1 MAESYSVK
9 AILSAY
15 DKGFTAAMKN
25 ATSVTD
31 SLGSKLKSGLSFG
44 IFAGIGQRAFDTV
57 ANGARSLITEIDS
70 SNAAWKTFGSNMSM
84 IGKSS
89 GDIKKIKDELQSF
102 AQDTIYSSSDMAST
116 FAQLEAVGT
125 KNTTSL
131 VKGFGGLSAAA
142 ENPQQAMKTLSMQ
155 ATQMA
160 AKPKVAWQD
169 FKLMLEQT
177 PAGIAAVAKEMGM
190 STQEMVS
197 AVQDGKIKTDDFFAA
212 IAKVGTN
219 PAFTKLATE
228 AKTTGQAMDGLK
240 ETLGNKLT
248 PAFDILSSKA
258 IKGIEGIT
266 NKLAKI
272 DGEKLA
278 TKVSAGVKA
287 AQPYW
292 ESFMKVVSAVGS
304 VGKKVGGFFL
314 DHADAISKALPYL
327 LGAAAAYKALKV
339 INSVVPGM
347 TSFAKSIA
355 TMASGGIK
363 GLAGKLFG
371 VAGGTKE
378 VGKASKTSSTQML
391 AAAKAFMMIGAG
403 VLMVA
408 GGFALLAYSAIA
420 LADAGGLAIGVMAG
434 MALAV
439 GGLTIGIMAMMKNIS
454 ASPAKLNAMA
464 KAMLAVGAAVLLI
477 SAGFALLAYSAIALA
492 NAGGLAIGVFAGMLV
507 GLAALVAVFATF
519 STQLAAGA
527 VGFIALGAAL
537 LIAALAMSLLS
548 FAAIALAN
556 AGTPAIVAMVLMTAA
571 IAALVA
577 VFAIFAP
584 MLTAGA
590 IGLVAF
596 GMAMLLTGAGALLA
610 SAALAVVAMVLPI
623 ICAYGAQGA
632 VIIALLGVSMVAF
645 AAGAMLAG
653 AGAVIL
659 GAGLA
664 VVALGLLAVGAAVLL
679 ASVGMMALAAGTM
692 MLAAGLMVCG
702 AAVMG
707 LGAGLPFAA
716 AGALMCV
723 AGFAALL
730 AMSAACGATLLLL
743 SAALIALVAGA
754 AAGAIGISAFGL
766 AMAAA
771 CVGVIAMSAALKGV
785 KSSMKAIASSAKTA
799 QSSLKSMTKSI
810 KVVQSGLDGLGSKAK
825 SAMNK
830 LTSAF
835 NNTASKAQA
844 AGRKVGTGFTTGM
857 TTGLNPA
864 PGKAKAVTS
873 KITAAFT
880 SAASRAL
887 PAGLLL
893 GTGYT
898 NGVRS
903 GLKGAASVAS
913 SAVSQV
919 CARLRSGR
927 SRAYSAG
934 AYISQGFAQ
943 GMRSQ
948 LGAVRSAAAQMAAA
962 ADKAVRA
969 EAKIHSP
976 SRVSD
981 KLGGYWG
988 SGYVGGLL
996 GKVKDA
1002 WNAAKKLVSIP
1013 SVATPELSLAY
1024 AGGELSSDYE
1034 YYRNAV
1040 YNIHVHSEIDGKEV
1054 ARTTVKYTEEELN
1067 KRQKREERKHGRV

>member
-89 GDIKKIKDELQSF
+89 GDIKKIKGELQSF

-408 GGFALLAYSAIA
+408 GGFALLAHSAIA

-934 AYISQGFAQ
+934 SYISQGFEK
-943 GMRSQ
+943 GN
-948 LGAVRSAAAQMAAA
+948 
-962 ADKAVRA
+962 KATDWTPANEDVVTVDELTDFT
-969 EAKIHSP
+969 EAI
-976 SRVSD
+976 
-981 KLGGYWG
+981 
-988 SGYVGGLL
+988 
-996 GKVKDA
+996 
-1002 WNAAKKLVSIP
+1002 N
-1013 SVATPELSLAY
+1013 
-1024 AGGELSSDYE
+1024 
-1034 YYRNAV
+1034 
-1040 YNIHVHSEIDGKEV
+1040 SEITT
-1054 ARTTVKYTEEELN
+1054 ARTEIEQLSDSISMLVTDSDGSSLEDMQKQQSKCLAAMLNHQITGNGIDEMKKIRDELLEN
-1067 KRQKREERKHGRV
+1067 IIEK